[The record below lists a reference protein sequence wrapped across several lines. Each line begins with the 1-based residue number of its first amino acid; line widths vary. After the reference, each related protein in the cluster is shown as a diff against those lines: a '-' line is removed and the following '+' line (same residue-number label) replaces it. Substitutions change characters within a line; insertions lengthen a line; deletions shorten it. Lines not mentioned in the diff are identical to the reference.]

1 MLYSGSSRHT
11 KIVIYLAFAGI
22 EREEFGRKM
31 KWQKMVSAGE
41 PAHRRDAT
49 NVERETYRE
58 EPKRRG

>member
-1 MLYSGSSRHT
+1 
-11 KIVIYLAFAGI
+11 LAFAGI